1 MEMQIFR
8 SLSLKQQ
15 LKEITTQGV
24 CLLVRQSVRGSIM
37 LYALTGFL
45 VEVCYK
51 NGDQKVQEIRPMEQ
65 MDYLDPYLELIYP
78 SE

>member
-1 MEMQIFR
+1 
-8 SLSLKQQ
+8 
-15 LKEITTQGV
+15 
-24 CLLVRQSVRGSIM
+24 M

-51 NGDQKVQEIRPMEQ
+51 NGDQKVQEIRPMAQ